1 VIHPRCP
8 ELAIHDTR
16 TWKRESDI
24 LIEPKVC
31 ALVLV
36 DQQAGLAFG
45 VGSMDRNMLLKD
57 VIVLAR
63 TATI

>member
-1 VIHPRCP
+1 MP
-8 ELAIHDTR
+8 
-16 TWKRESDI
+16 DI
-24 LIEPKVC
+24 LIEPKDC